1 MTSSPLGLHRVCE
14 LEPGVPRSAAAVL
27 PQAAWRLDPDPR
39 ITPDEVRV
47 RLQRLNLDA
56 ASFRQ
61 IRESTGG
68 APDAMRAAVLGV
80 ITRRGKMH
88 NPVTG
93 SGGMLTGVVAEAGP
107 QSPLGLRAGMR
118 IATLVSLSLT
128 PLAITDGLARW
139 DGQSEQV
146 PCEGHAILFARS
158 IAVPLPDD
166 LPAELALAVFDVC
179 GAPALTQRVVSAYRD
194 GRGFGP
200 AAHGSPVQHGSPA
213 QPLPITARSVTPEPN
228 GPRSAPVVAI
238 LGAAGKSGSLSAAA
252 ARAAG
257 AAAIIGVVPS
267 DADAAILR
275 ESGLADAIAL
285 ADARDPVALADAV
298 AGAGG
303 PADVTVV
310 CVDVPGCEGGAILA
324 TAPGGTVIF
333 FSMATS
339 FSAAALGAEGMAAD
353 VTMLIGN
360 GYTPGHAELALDLI
374 RRHEPLR
381 ALFERRVFHQRADF
395 VAHIAENAAHSGG
408 PGRGGPESG
417 AGPRGPA
424 AAGRMR
430 GRRECGSRRGG

>member
-1 MTSSPLGLHRVCE
+1 MTSSPFGLHRVCVPE
-14 LEPGVPRSAAAVL
+14 QGEPGGGATVL

-39 ITPDEVRV
+39 IRPDEVRV
-47 RLQRLNLDA
+47 RVERLNLDA

-61 IRESTGG
+61 LRESTGG
-68 APDAMRAAVLGV
+68 GPDEMRAAVLEV
-80 ITRRGKMH
+80 ITSRGKMH

-128 PLAITDGLARW
+128 PLAITDGLAAW
-139 DGQSEQV
+139 DGQSEQI
-146 PCEGHAILFARS
+146 PCAGHAILFARS

-166 LPAELALAVFDVC
+166 LPGALALAVFDVC
-179 GAPALTQRVVSAYRD
+179 GAPALTRRVVSAYRS
-194 GRGFGP
+194 GRGFGDPPPGPP
-200 AAHGSPVQHGSPA
+200 AAGRPG
-213 QPLPITARSVTPEPN
+213 
-228 GPRSAPVVAI
+228 PVVAI

-267 DADAAILR
+267 DAEAALLH
-275 ESGLADAIAL
+275 ESGLADAIVL
-285 ADARDPVALADAV
+285 ADAREPVALAEAV

-324 TAPGGTVIF
+324 TAPGGTVVF

-339 FSAAALGAEGMAAD
+339 FSAAALGAEGVAAD

-360 GYTPGHAELALDLI
+360 GYVPGHAELALDLI
-374 RRHEPLR
+374 RSEPGVR
-381 ALFERRVFHQRADF
+381 ALFEARLT
-395 VAHIAENAAHSGG
+395 E
-408 PGRGGPESG
+408 
-417 AGPRGPA
+417 AG
-424 AAGRMR
+424 
-430 GRRECGSRRGG
+430 